1 MPLVI
6 VAGGVALLLLLMIR
20 FAERLY
26 LSGAGCSGGRDRTGY
41 AGR

>member
-20 FAERLY
+20 FKLNGTTELN
-26 LSGAGCSGGRDRTGY
+26 
-41 AGR
+41 

>member
-20 FAERLY
+20 FKLNDFISLVLVAL
-26 LSGAGCSGGRDRTGY
+26 
-41 AGR
+41 